1 MYAIILLSSDKRFGL
16 QTHYRSSRHDDCR
29 RNDNPHSKVMQPE
42 RNDRPQQV
50 ETDHVVSFESIVDE
64 HSILSNAHV
73 SL

>member
-50 ETDHVVSFESIVDE
+50 ETDHVVSFDAWSQSIVDQARMN
-64 HSILSNAHV
+64 ILV
-73 SL
+73 